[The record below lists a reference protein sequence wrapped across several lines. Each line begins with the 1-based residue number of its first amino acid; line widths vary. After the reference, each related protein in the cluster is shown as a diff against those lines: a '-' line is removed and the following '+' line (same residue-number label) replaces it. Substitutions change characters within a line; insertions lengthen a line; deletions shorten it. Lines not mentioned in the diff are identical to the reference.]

1 LIVRPE
7 TCPIP
12 TIGARILGTVT
23 NRAIALA
30 RLRSSRLVS
39 VGDLPVVATPASV
52 ARWFGAVQ
60 SQDVPG
66 AMWALAQR
74 LPAETSVDDLEAVF
88 DRGEIVRTHVM
99 RPTWHFLAPEDLR
112 WLEGLTGPRVQRQN
126 ASLQRRLA
134 IPDEA
139 LDRAIQVFRAAM
151 RGGHALTRAELRS
164 CLADA
169 GLDVTDPLATTV
181 LGMHA
186 ELEAVI
192 CNGPRR
198 GRQVTFM
205 LVDDRIPPTPPRSP
219 DDALRTLTVRYFR
232 SHGPALVHDMAW
244 WSGLT
249 VGEVRRGTELAAGD
263 LERRTI
269 DGKDYWAAAGGF
281 VPGDVPE
288 PHVLLLSNYDEYL
301 GSYTDYSPVFDASLP
316 KARNVGDV
324 LGAHLVVRDGLVV
337 GGWRRALARD
347 RVTVTVTLVARLSRA
362 EMGALEAEAAA
373 VGRFFGGPAE
383 MRISQG

>member
-1 LIVRPE
+1 
-7 TCPIP
+7 
-12 TIGARILGTVT
+12 VT
-23 NRAIALA
+23 NRAIAHA
-30 RLRSSRLVS
+30 RLRASRLVAD
-39 VGDLPVVATPASV
+39 GGLPALATPADV
-52 ARWFGAVQ
+52 VRWFGAVQ
-60 SQDVPG
+60 SQDLPG
-66 AMWALAQR
+66 ALWALAQR
-74 LPAETSVDDLEAVF
+74 LPAGTSADDLEGVF

-112 WLEGLTGPRVQRQN
+112 WMEGLTGPRVQRQN
-126 ASLQRRLA
+126 ASLQRRLG

-139 LDRAIQVFRAAM
+139 FDRAIEVFTDVM
-151 RGGHALTRAELRS
+151 RGGRSLTRAELRR
-164 CLADA
+164 CLSDA
-169 GLDVTDPLATTV
+169 GVDVADPFATT
-181 LGMHA
+181 LFGMHA
-186 ELEAVI
+186 ELEGVI

-198 GRQVTFM
+198 GRQFTFM
-205 LVDDRIPPTPPRSP
+205 LADDRVPPVPPLSP

-249 VGEVRRGTELAAGD
+249 VRDVRRGTELAGGD

-281 VPGDVPE
+281 EPGDVPDA
-288 PHVLLLSNYDEYL
+288 HVLLLSNYDEYL
-301 GSYTDYSPVFDASLP
+301 GSYTDYSPVFAASLP
-316 KARNVGDV
+316 KARNIGDV